1 MPLTEMLNNVLNEN
15 KNVARS
21 VAGVEL
27 APGDHVCAL
36 YPTLAD
42 RDDILNLYL
51 REGLSD
57 GDKCICVMESND
69 SASVVLTCLG
79 VDVDLAPFL
88 ARHQLDVSWAAEAF
102 PRGGSFSTDMVVE
115 FWDHAIQEALS
126 GGFSF
131 ARGAAEMT
139 WALHLL
145 SDIKELVLFE
155 SRFNRF
161 LPRYPQMYLCM
172 YELARFGGDTLV
184 DVLKVHPKVMLGR
197 MVLHNPYYIE
207 PDEFLTTRQ

>member
-69 SASVVLTCLG
+69 PASVLTGLG

-88 ARHQLDVSWAAEAF
+88 AKRQLDVRWAAEAF
-102 PRGGSFSTDMVVE
+102 PRGGSFSTDVVVE

-126 GGFSF
+126 DGFSF
-131 ARGAAEMT
+131 ARGAGEMT

-145 SDIKELVLFE
+145 PDIKELALFE

-161 LPRYPQMYLCM
+161 LPRYPQMRLLCM
-172 YELARFGGDTLV
+172 YELARFEGDTLV

-207 PDEFLTTRQ
+207 PDEFLATRQ

>member
-1 MPLTEMLNNVLNEN
+1 MPLTEMLNNVVDKN
-15 KNVARS
+15 KDVTRN

-27 APGDHVCAL
+27 APGDHVCAF

-51 REGLSD
+51 REGLGD
-57 GDKCICVMESND
+57 GDKCICVMESD
-69 SASVVLTCLG
+69 DPASVLTGLG

-88 ARHQLDVSWAAEAF
+88 ARHQLDVRWAAEAF

-131 ARGAAEMT
+131 ARGAGEMT

-145 SDIKELVLFE
+145 PDIKELALFE
-155 SRFNRF
+155 SRLNRF
-161 LPRYPQMYLCM
+161 LPRYPQMRLLCM
-172 YELARFGGDTLV
+172 YELARFEGDTLV

>member
-1 MPLTEMLNNVLNEN
+1 MPLTEMLNNVLNKN
-15 KNVARS
+15 KDVARG
-21 VAGVEL
+21 ATGVEL

-51 REGLSD
+51 REGLGD

-69 SASVVLTCLG
+69 SASVLTSLG

-88 ARHQLDVSWAAEAF
+88 ARHQLDVRWAAEAF

-126 GGFSF
+126 DGFRF
-131 ARGAAEMT
+131 ARAAGEWT
-139 WALHLL
+139 WAVRLRA
-145 SDIKELVLFE
+145 DI
-155 SRFNRF
+155 
-161 LPRYPQMYLCM
+161 
-172 YELARFGGDTLV
+172 
-184 DVLKVHPKVMLGR
+184 
-197 MVLHNPYYIE
+197 
-207 PDEFLTTRQ
+207 